1 MNTQQTD
8 AVAPERPARAG
19 QTGTDIGSGG
29 RDWTGCRVLIT
40 GGLGFI
46 GSNLARR
53 LVGLGAD
60 VLIVDS
66 LIPQYGGNWYNLEG
80 IADRVRVNLSDLRD
94 RHVLPHLVR
103 GRDVIF
109 NLVGQTSHLDSMTD
123 PFTDLAINTEAQLHL
138 LEACR
143 HDAPNVRLVFASTR
157 QIYGAPQ
164 YLPVDEK
171 HPLVPPDVNGIN
183 KLAGEFYHLLYHRVY
198 GLKASCLRL
207 TNTYGPRMRIRDAR
221 QTFLGLWIRLAL
233 EGKPFEGWGG
243 EQLRDF
249 TYVDDAVD
257 AFLAAASPA
266 TEGRSFNIGGFPPI
280 SLARLADG
288 LIAANGGSGTSLVKE
303 FPADRKR
310 IDIGDYH
317 ADDHAFR
324 EATGWRPVVDM
335 AEGLARTLD
344 WFRPRLDH
352 YRDPS

>member
-1 MNTQQTD
+1 MNPSARPEGSPTATGQAGSTD
-8 AVAPERPARAG
+8 WAG
-19 QTGTDIGSGG
+19 
-29 RDWTGCRVLIT
+29 RRVLIT

-46 GSNLARR
+46 GSTLARR
-53 LVGLGAD
+53 LVALGAQ

-66 LIPQYGGNWYNLEG
+66 LIPQYGGNRSNIAD
-80 IADRVRVNLSDLRD
+80 IADRVQVNLSDLRD

-103 GRDVIF
+103 DQDVIF

-143 HDAPNVRLVFASTR
+143 HEAPSVRLVFASTR
-157 QIYGAPQ
+157 QIYGTPQ

-207 TNTYGPRMRIRDAR
+207 TNTYGPRMRIKDAR
-221 QTFLGLWIRLAL
+221 QTFLGIWIRLAL
-233 EGKPFEGWGG
+233 EGKPFEVWGG

-257 AFLAAASPA
+257 AFLAAVTPA

-280 SLARLADG
+280 SLTQLAET
-288 LIAANGGSGTSLVKE
+288 LIAANGGHGEAIVKP
-303 FPADRKR
+303 FPAERKR

-317 ADDHAFR
+317 ADDEAFR
-324 EATGWRPVVDM
+324 QATGWRPTVDM
-335 AEGLARTLD
+335 REGLERTLD
-344 WFRPRLDH
+344 WYRSRLDQ
-352 YRDPS
+352 YR